1 MMEVVW
7 NAVGNDDDD
16 DKLKAEVE
24 ALT

>member
-1 MMEVVW
+1 MEVVW